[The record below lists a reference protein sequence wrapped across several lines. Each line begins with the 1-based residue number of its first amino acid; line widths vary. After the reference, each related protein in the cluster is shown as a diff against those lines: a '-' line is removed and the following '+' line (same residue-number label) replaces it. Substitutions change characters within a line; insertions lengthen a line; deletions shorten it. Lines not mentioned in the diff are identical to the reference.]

1 MVCVSKEIPMN
12 KKQKKLMKSFFD
24 ERTPSS
30 QEQFRAKLMKEGYE
44 LVDITPH
51 CEFKLGISG
60 CCNNFG
66 EPNQDIYHVQIWYRD
81 QNVAN
86 LNGLQVYVIDDEQYA
101 VWTDTTWASAKVP
114 EADFVLYR
122 KVPIK

>member
-1 MVCVSKEIPMN
+1 MAKKKTKLEKEL
-12 KKQKKLMKSFFD
+12 QKYLNLD
-24 ERTPSS
+24 ERGLSP
-30 QEQFRAKLMKEGYE
+30 QEAFRNEMRKKGFE

-60 CCNNFG
+60 SCNDFN
-66 EPNQDIYHVQIWYRD
+66 EPNQEIYHVQIWYRD

-86 LNGLQVYVIDDEQYA
+86 LNGKQVYVIDDDLYA
-101 VWTDTTWASAKVP
+101 VWVDTTWMDAQVP

>member
-1 MVCVSKEIPMN
+1 MIMAKKKKTN
-12 KKQKKLMKSFFD
+12 KFDWFGDEDKPSPQEAFRNEMRKKGF
-24 ERTPSS
+24 
-30 QEQFRAKLMKEGYE
+30 E

-51 CEFKLGISG
+51 CEFKLGMSG

-66 EPNQDIYHVQIWYRD
+66 EPNQDLYHVQIWYRD

-86 LNGLQVYVIDDEQYA
+86 LNGLQVYVIDDDQYA
-101 VWTDTTWASAKVP
+101 VWTDTTWAKCQVP